1 MMKIIKQIKTS
12 YVQNLRKVES
22 ERPTLVLIRLKTP
35 FKYLN

>member
-22 ERPTLVLIRLKTP
+22 ERPTLVLIRLIE
-35 FKYLN
+35 NAIQIS